1 MAKGTY
7 ATVTGLGRTQRQ
19 LRRIYD
25 VSVTDIHWVLPEI
38 GEIVRADA
46 EAHLTPGH
54 GYDTGK
60 MAGSLAVGP
69 VERKGAHTFFLK
81 VGPTKAGWY
90 GRFIEFGTR
99 WLTAMP
105 FLRPARDRNV
115 GPFKSRLRASQKEA
129 LRKLKDG

>member
-7 ATVTGLGRTQRQ
+7 ATVTGLGRV
-19 LRRIYD
+19 RRKLARVYD
-25 VSVTDIHWVLPEI
+25 VSSANLDWVLPMV

-69 VERKGAHTFFLK
+69 VERKGHVAFVK
-81 VGPTKAGWY
+81 VGPTKEGWY
-90 GRFIEFGTR
+90 SRFIEFGTR

-105 FLRPARDRNV
+105 FLRPARDRHA
-115 GPFKSRLRASQKEA
+115 GTFKTRLRASQKEA
-129 LRKLKDG
+129 LRKV

>member
-7 ATVTGLGRTQRQ
+7 ATVTGLGKI
-19 LRRIYD
+19 RRKLARVYD

-60 MAGSLAVGP
+60 LAKALAVGP
-69 VERKGAHTFFLK
+69 VERRGHIAFVK
-81 VGPTKAGWY
+81 VGPTKEGWY

-99 WLTAMP
+99 WLSAMP
-105 FLRPARDRNV
+105 FLRPARDRNA
-115 GPFKSRLRASQKEA
+115 GTFKTRLRASQKEA
-129 LRKLKDG
+129 LRKV

>member
-7 ATVTGLGRTQRQ
+7 ATVTGLGKI
-19 LRRIYD
+19 RRKLARVYD

-81 VGPTKAGWY
+81 VGPTKEGWY
-90 GRFIEFGTR
+90 SRFIEFGTR
-99 WLTAMP
+99 FMAAMP
-105 FLRPARDRNV
+105 FLRPARDRNA
-115 GPFKSRLRASQKEA
+115 GTFKTRLRASQKEA
-129 LRKLKDG
+129 LRKV